1 MRVKRPCIRNSIK
14 LKILEC
20 VKHDH
25 RELWMQYFDGNKK
38 PLLDELS
45 RLNYTASLDFPII
58 AIFDDLL
65 EVIESSLDFELVSN
79 KISNHF

>member
-1 MRVKRPCIRNSIK
+1 MPDLPSVAVGQVFRLSSPRKKFK
-14 LKILEC
+14 LIILEC

-45 RLNYTASLDFPII
+45 RLDYTASLDFPII

-65 EVIESSLDFELVSN
+65 EVLRS
-79 KISNHF
+79 